1 MTLRPRDI
9 RRLTAAEREKKLEEL
24 YNELSSIRIQTA
36 TGGGT
41 ENPYRS
47 KNVRKSIARILT
59 IQREEELEE
68 GVVEE

>member
-1 MTLRPRDI
+1 MMALKPREI

-24 YNELSSIRIQTA
+24 YNELSSIRIQMA

-41 ENPYRS
+41 ENPYRI

-59 IQREEELEE
+59 IQREEELKE
-68 GVVEE
+68 GNNE

>member
-1 MTLRPRDI
+1 MAMKPRDI
-9 RRLTAAEREKKLEEL
+9 RRLTSAEREKRLAEL

-41 ENPYRS
+41 ENPYRA

-59 IQREEELEE
+59 IKREEEEA
-68 GVVEE
+68 VEE